1 LVLKALEQGKLDFVK
16 EYAEGEDFLSHH
28 VSAKLKMKNGEFAA
42 AHAELLSIL
51 NSDESVSAAVMYDI
65 FRELEQCCREIND
78 FKGAY
83 EYACRLRQL

>member
-1 LVLKALEQGKLDFVK
+1 
-16 EYAEGEDFLSHH
+16 
-28 VSAKLKMKNGEFAA
+28 MKIGEFAA

-83 EYACRLRQL
+83 EYSGAKVVMFERLVADE